1 MLAQRPGL
9 LHYHHHHRHRKIR
22 CHTTLSPTRQ
32 VTTYEKSLPGVEFNA
47 DGIVSYTPPN
57 LPRVEAPAQVRPIVI
72 LPGFGNNSND
82 YIAPFGKQDS
92 LVNSLKAR
100 GFPVYVVQVNRKD
113 WFRVARALFTIRFWS
128 STLTTKPGYTW
139 YLKRVNDAV
148 EEALQETG
156 AEQVDLIGHSAG
168 GWLGRAFIGDPDFF
182 PTGTL
187 QQQQQLDT
195 SGSAEIS
202 SDAGGSVS
210 EEETNRLRPNPR
222 VRSLITLGTPQKPPP
237 ADKVRDVTGGAV
249 GWVHSKFPGAY
260 FADQGVTYINVCG
273 LTVKGRRE
281 VTSEGKVVYDTKR
294 ARFPYEYAYDS
305 YNQVCAEGQGNVGD
319 AVVPLQ
325 SAYLAGA
332 RQLVIPGVWHSMS
345 RVGTFEEESGV
356 VWYGSDS
363 VVDTWLSAYLEEA
376 YGRSA

>member
-1 MLAQRPGL
+1 MNI
-9 LHYHHHHRHRKIR
+9 HRESR
-22 CHTTLSPTRQ
+22 
-32 VTTYEKSLPGVEFNA
+32 
-47 DGIVSYTPPN
+47 D
-57 LPRVEAPAQVRPIVI
+57 IVI
-72 LPGFGNNSND
+72 SRVLKAAYPLPSGFGNNSID

-100 GFPVYVVQVNRKD
+100 GFPVYVVQVNRND
-113 WFRVARALFTIRFWS
+113 WFRVARGLFTIRFWS
-128 STLTTKPGYTW
+128 STLSTKPGYTW
-139 YLKRVNDAV
+139 YLKKVNDTI

-182 PTGTL
+182 PAGTSH
-187 QQQQQLDT
+187 QQHHLHTNVRASSSNDAEGST
-195 SGSAEIS
+195 SLEDSIK
-202 SDAGGSVS
+202 
-210 EEETNRLRPNPR
+210 LRPNPR
-222 VRSLITLGTPQKPPP
+222 IRSLITLGSPQKPPP
-237 ADKVRDVTGGAV
+237 ADRVKDVTGGAV

-260 FADQGVTYINVCG
+260 FADQGVSYISVCG

-281 VTSEGKVVYDTKR
+281 VTADGKVVYDTRR
-294 ARFPYEYAYDS
+294 ARHPYEYAYDS
-305 YNQVCAEGQGNVGD
+305 YNQVCAEGQGTVGD

-345 RVGTFEEESGV
+345 RIGTFEDESGV

-376 YGRSA
+376 YGKSA